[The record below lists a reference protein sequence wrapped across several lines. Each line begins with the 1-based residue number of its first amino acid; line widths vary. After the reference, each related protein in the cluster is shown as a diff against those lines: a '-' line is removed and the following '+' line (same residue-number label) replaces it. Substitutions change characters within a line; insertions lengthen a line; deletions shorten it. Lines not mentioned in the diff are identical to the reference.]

1 MITVMTKRDELY
13 YKLDSVGRNLAHLSN
28 FADFHVSSNDLDQI
42 KGIHSLLNR
51 NFFSS
56 GSVPSPFNHT
66 MTHRISLFGI
76 RNWNDCVKE
85 ILAFTGK
92 KTYFVS
98 LYVPQANFVEV
109 KSKLQEFVQLLVD
122 LDRAANWDAKIIE
135 TPMDSA
141 VLLNAILTN
150 NPQPQIFYLGADIIT
165 DILETGSEQC
175 GFSFMDAEDLAKQR
189 NILAK
194 HMCNLNQ
201 LVYGY
206 HTDDPLKYCQ
216 DNLVKLNVTSAEFA
230 RFKANYEKAIKSTI
244 REYKSR
250 MASIAKNN
258 HTVRDWD
265 TAFNPN
271 HREIVNDL
279 PVTITGLSWFFN
291 YLNDHNRSLYRKSL
305 DKYVHGKAT
314 KDNEIDQMLD
324 YFAKQI

>member
-1 MITVMTKRDELY
+1 MIKVITKRETKRDKLY
-13 YKLDSVGRNLAHLSN
+13 DKLDHVGTDLAHLSN
-28 FADFHVSSNDLDQI
+28 FANFHVSSNDLDQI
-42 KGIHSLLNR
+42 KGINRKLNN
-51 NFFSS
+51 NFYSS
-56 GSVPSPFNHT
+56 SNVPSPFNHT
-66 MTHRISLFGI
+66 MTYRISLYGF
-76 RNWNDCVKE
+76 RNWNDCIRE

-92 KTYFVS
+92 KTYSVS
-98 LYVPQANFVEV
+98 LYVPQANFVQV
-109 KSKLQEFVQLLVD
+109 KSKLCEFVQLLVD

-165 DILETGSEQC
+165 NILETGAEQC

-189 NILAK
+189 NTLAK

-216 DNLVKLNVTSAEFA
+216 DSLVKLNVTSAKYA
-230 RFKANYEKAIKSTI
+230 KFKANYEKAIKDTI
-244 REYKSR
+244 SEYKSR
-250 MASIAKNN
+250 MANITKND
-258 HTVRDWD
+258 HTVHDWV

-271 HREIVNDL
+271 YRELVNDL
-279 PVTITGLSWFFN
+279 PVTIADLSWFFN
-291 YLNDHNRSLYRKSL
+291 YLNGHNNSLYRKSL
-305 DKYVHGKAT
+305 DKAT
-314 KDNEIDQMLD
+314 HDNEIDQILD

>member
-1 MITVMTKRDELY
+1 MTKGNELY
-13 YKLDSVGRNLAHLSN
+13 FKLDRVGRNLAHLSN
-28 FADFHVSSNDLDQI
+28 FADFRVISNDLDQI
-42 KGIHSLLNR
+42 KGIKHVMSHDYFR
-51 NFFSS
+51 SS
-56 GSVPSPFNHT
+56 NAPSPFNHT
-66 MTHRISLFGI
+66 MTHRVSLFGI
-76 RNWNDCVKE
+76 RNWNDCFSE

-98 LYVPQANFVEV
+98 LYVPQANFVQV

-141 VLLNAILTN
+141 VLLNVILTN

-165 DILETGSEQC
+165 DILETGAEQC
-175 GFSFMDAEDLAKQR
+175 GFSFMDAGELTKQR
-189 NILAK
+189 NILVK

-216 DNLVKLNVTSAEFA
+216 NNLVKLNVTSTEFA
-230 RFKANYEKAIKSTI
+230 GFKANYKKAIKSTI
-244 REYKSR
+244 RGYKSR
-250 MASIAKNN
+250 MANIAKNN

-271 HREIVNDL
+271 HRDIVNDL
-279 PVTITGLSWFFN
+279 PVTIAGLSWFFN
-291 YLNDHNRSLYRKSL
+291 YLNDHNNSLYRKSL
-305 DKYVHGKAT
+305 DKYVHGNAA